1 MNTLRVGFLGFGFIG
16 KVHAY
21 GYRTLPFY
29 YPGLPVGSLVAVC
42 TGRPESA
49 AAARDGFGFAR
60 IEADAMALCTAPDI
74 DAIHIATPN
83 ALHLPALRAAMAA
96 GKHIY
101 CEKPMVSSLAEAHA
115 VADLLPGYRGTA
127 QMVLQN
133 RFAPATLKA
142 KSLID
147 AGFLGKRLSFRAAY
161 LHSGSVDPS
170 VPLKWKL
177 NKETAGGG
185 VLFDLGSHIIDLIRH
200 LLGEITE
207 VDCRTSVAYPQRRT
221 LDGSGTAPVT
231 AEDLA
236 LITARL
242 ADGCLGTIEASKIAS
257 GALDELR
264 FEIHGS
270 DGALRFN
277 LMQPN
282 HLEVFE
288 CSGAKHGKGWQK
300 LDTTGVYPTPAAV
313 FPSPA
318 MSMGWI
324 RLHVACLASFVQA
337 VSEGRSADPSL
348 ATGVR
353 LHEIMDAC
361 YRSASD
367 RLPVAC

>member
-1 MNTLRVGFLGFGFIG
+1 MNRLRLGFLGFGFIG

-21 GYRTLPFY
+21 GHRTLPFY
-29 YPGLPVGSLVAVC
+29 YPGLPASDLVAVC

-49 AAARDGFGFAR
+49 AAARDGFAFTR
-60 IEADAMALCTAPDI
+60 IESDPIALCTAPDI

-101 CEKPMVSSLAEAHA
+101 CEKPMVASLSEARE
-115 VADLLPGYRGTA
+115 VASLLPGYRGTA

-133 RFAPATLKA
+133 RFAPATMKA
-142 KSLID
+142 KALID

-161 LHSGSVDPS
+161 LHSGSVDPA

-177 NKETAGGG
+177 NREWAGGG
-185 VLFDLGSHIIDLIRH
+185 VLFDLGSHIIDLMRH
-200 LLGEITE
+200 LLGEIAE
-207 VDCRTSVAYPQRRT
+207 VDCRTAVAWPQRQALDGGGSVA
-221 LDGSGTAPVT
+221 VT

-236 LITARL
+236 LVTARL
-242 ADGCLGTIEASKIAS
+242 ADGCLGTIEASKIAA

-264 FEIHGS
+264 FEIHGA

-288 CSGAKHGKGWQK
+288 CAGARHGKGWQK
-300 LDTTGVYPTPAAV
+300 LDTTGTYPAPAAA
-313 FPSPA
+313 FPPPA
-318 MSMGWI
+318 MGMGWL

-337 VSEGRSADPSL
+337 VAEGRPAEPSL

-353 LHEIMDAC
+353 LHEIMEAC
-361 YRSASD
+361 YRSAAE
-367 RLPVAC
+367 RRPVTC